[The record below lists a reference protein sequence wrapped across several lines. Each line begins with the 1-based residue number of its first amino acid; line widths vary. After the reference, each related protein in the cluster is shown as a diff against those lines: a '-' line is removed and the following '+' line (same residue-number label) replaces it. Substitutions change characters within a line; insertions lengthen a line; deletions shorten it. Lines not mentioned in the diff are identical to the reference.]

1 MNLTYRTL
9 ECLGCYCVWYC
20 RYMSYWQWSSG
31 DFSEISSYSR
41 WLLLTVTPKWDK
53 QHQYTANHL

>member
-20 RYMSYWQWSSG
+20 RYMSYWQWSSR
-31 DFSEISSYSR
+31 DFSEISSY
-41 WLLLTVTPKWDK
+41 L
-53 QHQYTANHL
+53 